1 MGCVQTKNST
11 YSPCHHHHH
20 QGVEKLKL
28 ENGYAKGGN
37 GGKPVI
43 RRQPGKVDNATG
55 KQRHHRPQDHQN
67 GSSYNKK
74 VVGHVVVN
82 GGGDQQ
88 PQQKIVSDN
97 ISGENNVVKK
107 AETVTNKYIGGYEI
121 VNGWP
126 KWLVDNISEDVLAG
140 LVPKTA
146 DSYVKLAKVIN
157 N

>member
-1 MGCVQTKNST
+1 MGCVQAKNCT
-11 YSPCHHHHH
+11 DSPFNHH
-20 QGVEKLKL
+20 QGLERLKR
-28 ENGYAKGGN
+28 ENGYANRGN

-43 RRQPGKVDNATG
+43 RKQPSMVDNTTV
-55 KQRHHRPQDHQN
+55 KRRHHRPQDHQSGN
-67 GSSYNKK
+67 SYKKK
-74 VVGHVVVN
+74 VVGHAVN
-82 GGGDQQ
+82 GDQQ
-88 PQQKIVSDN
+88 PQQKKTTIINDN

-107 AETVTNKYIGGYEI
+107 VGTVTKKDIGGYEI